1 MNSKNL
7 AEDIY
12 INNSLAFADLQLFT
26 VIIVVSLPFA
36 VIAGFAF
43 GTWRRRVVRRSGQEK
58 DLFVGETTVG
68 AFLALLGLLLAFTFG
83 NALTHNFERKSAI
96 ANEAA
101 ALGTA
106 FNYSDLLPD
115 EKAIGLKK
123 ALLEYSRTRI
133 LPEATSLRSDQ
144 EVTKYLLQ
152 TLESQAKLWPMAR
165 STFDPAIVID
175 VSTLIAASISDVL
188 NAHVRRMSS
197 LPAPVSFF
205 ATWATIGSAAVALF
219 LLGNRAALQQRE
231 LSWRTFVFCA
241 FLVAIIL
248 IILDTQR
255 ATEGYIRLD
264 QGALYTTII
273 QMEQSVNAAA
283 VPSN

>member
-1 MNSKNL
+1 MN
-7 AEDIY
+7 AETFADDAY
-12 INNSLAFADLQLFT
+12 IDTSLAFADLQLFAG
-26 VIIVVSLPFA
+26 IIVLALPLSV
-36 VIAGFAF
+36 VIGFAF
-43 GTWRRRVVRRSGQEK
+43 GTWRRNVARRKGQRK

-68 AFLALLGLLLAFTFG
+68 AFLSLLGLLLAFTFG

-96 ANEAA
+96 ADEAA

-106 FNYSDLLPD
+106 FMYSDLLPPD
-115 EKAIGLKK
+115 QGLDLKK

-133 LPEATSLRSDQ
+133 LPEATSLRSNA
-144 EVTKYLLQ
+144 EVTDYLTQ
-152 TLESQAKLWPMAR
+152 TLKSQSKLWPMAR
-165 STFDPAIVID
+165 ATFNPEIVVD
-175 VSTLIAASISDVL
+175 VSTLVATSVTDIMA
-188 NAHVRRMSS
+188 AHVHRMSS

-205 ATWATIGSAAVALF
+205 ATWTMIGSAAVALF
-219 LLGNRAALQQRE
+219 LLGNRAALQGRE

-264 QGALYTTII
+264 QGALYSTII
-273 QMEQSVNAAA
+273 RMEQSINDASVVAN
-283 VPSN
+283 